1 MSRGRRVGGE
11 VNPPFPLITS
21 SLVWWDLQ
29 SRATNDCPEN
39 AFEGARSACGS
50 ARWRLIQNYFLF
62 VRRKQFLTIG
72 AKCARVF
79 LDTKRM
85 TPQKRSFANTKRVV
99 WELAFPDSLGI
110 MHIPPQAQPPE

>member
-11 VNPPFPLITS
+11 VKLPFPVITS
-21 SLVWWDLQ
+21 SLVLWDLQ
-29 SRATNDCPEN
+29 SRGSNDCPEN

-62 VRRKQFLTIG
+62 VRSKHFLTIG

-79 LDTKRM
+79 LDTK
-85 TPQKRSFANTKRVV
+85 K
-99 WELAFPDSLGI
+99 E
-110 MHIPPQAQPPE
+110 